1 MHAIFSSSAWVIA
14 IQVAALLLGV
24 WARVTFGRRSS
35 YEGCQVGVNFPAGF
49 FRRGVGRAERSGRG
63 AESRAAALRSPN
75 RLEVPLA
82 CDGLASVA
90 FF

>member
-1 MHAIFSSSAWVIA
+1 MRSSA
-14 IQVAALLLGV
+14 
-24 WARVTFGRRSS
+24 